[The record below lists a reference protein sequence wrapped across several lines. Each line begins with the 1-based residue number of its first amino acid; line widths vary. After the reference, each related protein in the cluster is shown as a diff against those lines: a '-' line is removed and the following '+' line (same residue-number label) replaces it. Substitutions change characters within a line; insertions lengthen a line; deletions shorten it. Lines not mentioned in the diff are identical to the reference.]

1 VRPRRRRRGLP
12 GAGGSGGA
20 LVALLGLGALVALVW
35 ALGGLGG
42 NEEAGISQPPGTV
55 AVPISPRALPPYE
68 RVTLEDLFRSRGG
81 RIAYV
86 YLEPDDVRSE
96 MLTELSQIV
105 GRVLRK
111 PKAAGFAFTERDF
124 APPGTRPGL
133 AAGVP
138 PGHRALRVDVSKVNG
153 LEELRPGDRFDLVAT
168 IALDEQDLPADSL
181 AGSRSSQAVL
191 LDPRLS
197 QWSKQASVEVIAQNG
212 LVVSPVETRQVPI
225 SVNTLTQGAITR
237 TRPVQEVVIAVAP
250 EEVALLTQA
259 LAVEARIQCVIRSG
273 HPDDPEDS
281 VTPGAIPRSPFDL
294 LRRGAEREG
303 ARGGYAL
310 VETLGSGG
318 RRYRA
323 VQRPG
328 AQGVPSLLRAAPLV
342 PEDGTR
348 GPGGSD
354 PAARSGASG
363 APTPAPVGPTLPKVS
378 APPPSP
384 GSPAETP

>member
-12 GAGGSGGA
+12 GAWSPGGA
-20 LVALLGLGALVALVW
+20 LVALLGLGAVVALVW
-35 ALGGLGG
+35 AFGGLGG
-42 NEEAGISQPPGTV
+42 DDEARVSQPPGTV
-55 AVPISPRALPPYE
+55 AVPISPRALPPYK
-68 RVTLEDLFRSRGG
+68 RIGLEDLFRSREG

-86 YLEPDDVRSE
+86 YLEPDDVRPE

-105 GRVLRK
+105 GRVLRR

-138 PGHRALRVDVSKVNG
+138 PGGRALRVDVSKVNG

-168 IALDEQDLPADSL
+168 IALEEQDLPSDPLPGA
-181 AGSRSSQAVL
+181 RSAQAVL
-191 LDPRLS
+191 LDPRIS
-197 QWSKQASVEVIAQNG
+197 QWSKQASVEVIVQNG
-212 LVVSPVETRQVPI
+212 LVVSPVQTRQVPI

-281 VTPGAIPRSPFDL
+281 VTPGGTPRSPFDML
-294 LRRGAEREG
+294 
-303 ARGGYAL
+303 RGGGKGERARNGYTL

-318 RRYRA
+318 RRYLA
-323 VQRPG
+323 VQRAG
-328 AQGVPSLLRAAPLV
+328 SAGVPPLRRAPPFV
-342 PEDGTR
+342 AVDRVRDPQ
-348 GPGGSD
+348 D
-354 PAARSGASG
+354 PAPPARAGESRAPAS
-363 APTPAPVGPTLPKVS
+363 APAPPAPAAVS
-378 APPPSP
+378 VPAPSP
-384 GSPAETP
+384 QRPVGTP